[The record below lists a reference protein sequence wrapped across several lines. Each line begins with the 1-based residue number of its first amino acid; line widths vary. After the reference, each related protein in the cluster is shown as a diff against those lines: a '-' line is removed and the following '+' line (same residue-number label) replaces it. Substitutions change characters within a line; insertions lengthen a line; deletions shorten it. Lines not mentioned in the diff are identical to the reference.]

1 MGKFSHVDEKGT
13 VRMVDVTDKYESNRT
28 ARPEVQIGLLP
39 DTIAAITD
47 NALPKG
53 NVFT

>member
-1 MGKFSHVDEKGT
+1 MEKFSHIDEKGT
-13 VRMVDVTDKYESNRT
+13 VRMVDVTDKNVSNRT
-28 ARPEVQIGLLP
+28 ARAEGQIGLLP

-53 NVFT
+53 NV